1 MLVVEQERLIKL
13 ALGQTVLHTRKPY
26 TNVACSQ
33 VVQIGVLGLELAV
46 LDSPGLGPALTQIA
60 ILQDR

>member
-1 MLVVEQERLIKL
+1 MLEVELERLIKL

-33 VVQIGVLGLELAV
+33 VVQTGVLGLELAV
-46 LDSPGLGPALTQIA
+46 LDSPGLELAMTQIA
-60 ILQDR
+60 MLPHK